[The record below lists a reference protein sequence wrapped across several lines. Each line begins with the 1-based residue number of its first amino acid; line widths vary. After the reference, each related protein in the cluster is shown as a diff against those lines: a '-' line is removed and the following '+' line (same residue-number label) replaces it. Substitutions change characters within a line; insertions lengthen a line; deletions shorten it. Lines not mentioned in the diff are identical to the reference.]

1 MAFPT
6 SQQLYN
12 VNFGIDAWVSVE
24 TEVHRAHVRE
34 QRQVNKRTCTEQSCD
49 LGTCVHDACL
59 WA

>member
-12 VNFGIDAWVSVE
+12 VNFCTDVRVSVE
-24 TEVHRAHVRE
+24 TEAHKAHVRE
-34 QRQVNKRTCTEQSCD
+34 QRIVNKRTCAEKNYELRACA
-49 LGTCVHDACL
+49 HDACL